1 MKLTIFTP
9 TYNRANLLNR
19 VYNSLLR
26 QKCRM
31 FEWLII
37 DDGSTDNTCTVVN
50 DFISEGLIDIRYIKK
65 ENGGKHT
72 AHNLAV
78 KEAKGELFICLD
90 SDDMLSDTAVSIIL
104 QSVPTLQKNDCGFIG
119 YKEDQNGK
127 LLSSSFP
134 MHLPEHLGLYSYQ
147 KNYSLRGEFT
157 LVFRTNI
164 LKQYLFPVINEEKFI
179 GECVLYDKLEL
190 NGFTLCPLLKSLEKC
205 EYQTDGLSNNFYKLL
220 CNNPAGFATFYFQRI
235 QLSKS
240 FTERIIYGIKY
251 NAFYTLSKR
260 KAHKCIKQLTL
271 LILLTRIPGII
282 GSYYYLVKSNIKDK
296 KGN

>member
-1 MKLTIFTP
+1 MKITIFTP
-9 TYNRANLLNR
+9 TYNRANLLKR
-19 VYNSLLR
+19 VYKSLLR
-26 QKCRM
+26 QKCRA

-37 DDGSTDNTCTVVN
+37 DDGSTDNTFAVVN
-50 DFISEGLIDIRYIKK
+50 NFISESLIDIRYIKK

-78 KEAKGELFICLD
+78 KEAKGELFMCLD
-90 SDDMLSDTAVSIIL
+90 SDDMLSESAASIIL
-104 QSVPTLQKNDCGFIG
+104 QSVQNLQTNDCGFIG

-127 LLSSSFP
+127 LLSDSFP
-134 MHLPEHLGLYSYQ
+134 MHLVEHLGLYGYQ
-147 KNYSLRGEFT
+147 KHYGLRGEFT
-157 LVFRTNI
+157 LVFRTDI
-164 LKQYLFPVINEEKFI
+164 LKQYLFPVISEEKFI

-190 NGFTLCPLLKSLEKC
+190 KGYTLCPLRKTLEKC

-220 CNNPAGFATFYFQRI
+220 CDNPVGFATFYFQRI

-240 FTERIIYGIKY
+240 FTERIKCGIKY

-260 KAHKCIKQLTL
+260 KGHKCIEQLTL

-282 GSYYYLVKSNIKDK
+282 GSYYYLVKSNIRDK